1 MKYLILLI
9 FSLLLFACS
18 NGKRVYWCGDHACI
32 NNKEKEAYFKKTMIV
47 EIKKLSKQNKKSKS
61 ELEIIKKQAG
71 LEQKEEIKN
80 EKELARQARLDEKR
94 RMKEE
99 KELAKQARL
108 DEKRRMKEEK
118 ELARQARLDEKRR
131 MKEEEELAKQARLEE
146 IKIIKDEKKTS
157 KKKILKT
164 ENVPLEKEVIINTA
178 PARINISS
186 TEFNELVEK
195 ITKKNMFKPYP
206 NINAI
211 PN

>member
-47 EIKKLSKQNKKSKS
+47 EIKELSKQNKKSKS

-71 LEQKEEIKN
+71 LEQKKEIKN
-80 EKELARQARLDEKR
+80 EKELAKQARLDEKR

-118 ELARQARLDEKRR
+118 ELT
-131 MKEEEELAKQARLEE
+131 KQVLLEE
-146 IKIIKDEKKTS
+146 IKIIKEEKKSS

-164 ENVPLEKEVIINTA
+164 ENVPLEKEVIINTGT
-178 PARINISS
+178 ARINISS
-186 TEFNELVEK
+186 TEFKELVEK

>member
-9 FSLLLFACS
+9 SSLLLFACS

-47 EIKKLSKQNKKSKS
+47 EIKELSKQNKKSKS

-71 LEQKEEIKN
+71 LEQKKEIKN
-80 EKELARQARLDEKR
+80 
-94 RMKEE
+94 E

-118 ELARQARLDEKRR
+118 ELAKQVRLEEKRR
-131 MKEEEELAKQARLEE
+131 IKEEKELANQVRLEE
-146 IKIIKDEKKTS
+146 KKIIKEEKKSS

-164 ENVPLEKEVIINTA
+164 ENVPLEKEVIINTGT
-178 PARINISS
+178 ARINISS
-186 TEFNELVEK
+186 TEFKELVEK